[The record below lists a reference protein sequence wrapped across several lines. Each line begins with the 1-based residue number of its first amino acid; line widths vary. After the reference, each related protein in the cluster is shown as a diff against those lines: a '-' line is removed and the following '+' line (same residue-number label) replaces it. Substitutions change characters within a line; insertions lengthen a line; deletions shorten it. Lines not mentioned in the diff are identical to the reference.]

1 MFNFLSPTSAADATR
16 PAWLPPHLL
25 QLFPGAALSCVIAM
39 AATLVSTLHGGPQF
53 LYALFFGVAFH
64 YLSQD
69 PKAKPGIEFCSR
81 NVLRL
86 GVGLL
91 GARITASQIAGLGW
105 STAAIVI
112 AAVVTTMLCGS
123 LLGRRLGLTRAQGV
137 LSGGAVAICGASAAL
152 AISSVL
158 PRNKESERF
167 TLMVVVTVTVLST
180 LAMVAYPLIAKV
192 LHLPPELAG
201 LFLGGTI
208 HDVAQVVGAGY
219 MLNHETG
226 DYATIV

>member
-1 MFNFLSPTSAADATR
+1 MRSEAQALTPIAGHHFGAGRHREIGLDLAQGH
-16 PAWLPPHLL
+16 WL
-25 QLFPGAALSCVIAM
+25 ALAM

-69 PKAKPGIEFCSR
+69 PKTRPGIEFCSR
-81 NVLRL
+81 TVLRV

-112 AAVVTTMLCGS
+112 AAVVTTLLCGV
-123 LLGRRLGLTRAQGV
+123 LLGRFLGLNRAQSV

-152 AISSVL
+152 ARNACADASASAAAAMPKAAARTSRGKTFISD
-158 PRNKESERF
+158 R
-167 TLMVVVTVTVLST
+167 
-180 LAMVAYPLIAKV
+180 
-192 LHLPPELAG
+192 
-201 LFLGGTI
+201 
-208 HDVAQVVGAGY
+208 
-219 MLNHETG
+219 
-226 DYATIV
+226 